1 MDDQPSCQ
9 IYNGFQFIDCC
20 QHCPASLLSQ
30 PLTLRE
36 RNKRMKQLTQQLIEY
51 EQGNLDDSETIELFQ
66 QLVDSGLAWNLQGH
80 YGRVAYAMIE
90 EGLIN
95 T

>member
-1 MDDQPSCQ
+1 
-9 IYNGFQFIDCC
+9 
-20 QHCPASLLSQ
+20 
-30 PLTLRE
+30 
-36 RNKRMKQLTQQLIEY
+36 MKQLTQQLIEY
-51 EQGNLDDSETIELFQ
+51 EQGELNDSETIDLFQ